1 MLSSTPV
8 LVPVEGTTSAEEPR
22 RRPVVRI
29 GSSSL
34 TATGA
39 NGSRGYG
46 GERSSE
52 GGKWKL
58 LVAREADLIT
68 KVRIISSER

>member
-22 RRPVVRI
+22 RRPVARI

-39 NGSRGYG
+39 NGSRGCG